1 MQKIVCVRHNDC
13 TSVMSGANSY
23 LLTYLKLFVIRSHSI
38 YVKMLNSGVQK
49 LFREE
54 AAPEITYIH
63 CYNHRL
69 NWYLWMLLSLSRL
82 QTSSLDCWN
91 PYVFMA
97 SAVTRVVPAKIE
109 VDVTMTVVV
118 VVVQITIFSL
128 KESFD
133 SSKFA
138 ETGDSL
144 LVESRE
150 NSRLKEKEIG

>member
-1 MQKIVCVRHNDC
+1 MQKIVCVRHNDG

-82 QTSSLDCWN
+82 QTSYLDYWN
-91 PYVFMA
+91 PYY
-97 SAVTRVVPAKIE
+97 AV
-109 VDVTMTVVV
+109 MTLAVLHELFL
-118 VVVQITIFSL
+118 QNLIKLFLEKQPRSL
-128 KESFD
+128 KS
-133 SSKFA
+133 
-138 ETGDSL
+138 
-144 LVESRE
+144 
-150 NSRLKEKEIG
+150 